1 MTWQKEQF
9 LRPTQPYFVLEA
21 DHFQQEVYWTQG
33 ISHFYTFDLPEAR
46 AFDVVPDA
54 CIDLVFQYT
63 KHAMDAYACG
73 PVLSCQRQNWDGNQ
87 DVFGV
92 RFIPGYHPAGIDIE
106 WKDLIGHRIPL
117 KQLMKDTILIDKMA
131 TQMDFYQRIRI
142 FLQEYAK
149 LEKQQEK
156 PYGKR
161 ALVMDITKR
170 AYLSDGLIR
179 ISSIAEQTGYSE
191 SYINRV
197 FHEQMGFSPK
207 TFCKIIQ
214 FQRALEFLNYGQ
226 PNKMTEAAVNLGY
239 YDQSQFIRD
248 FKKYAGITPKQYLK
262 RIEQEQYKNRIKDTN
277 YLSF

>member
-1 MTWQKEQF
+1 
-9 LRPTQPYFVLEA
+9 
-21 DHFQQEVYWTQG
+21 
-33 ISHFYTFDLPEAR
+33 
-46 AFDVVPDA
+46 
-54 CIDLVFQYT
+54 
-63 KHAMDAYACG
+63 MDAYACG

-197 FHEQMGFSPK
+197 FREQIGFSPK

>member
-33 ISHFYTFDLPEAR
+33 ISHFYTFGLHEAR
-46 AFDVVPDA
+46 TFDVVPDA

-63 KHAMDAYACG
+63 QNKMLAYVCG
-73 PVLSCQRQNWDGNQ
+73 LVLSCQMQHWDSHQ

-92 RFIPGYHPAGIDIE
+92 RFIPGYHPAGVDIIL
-106 WKDLIGHRIPL
+106 KDLIGQRIPL
-117 KQLMKDTILIDKMA
+117 DRLMKTTALIDQMA
-131 TQMDFYQRIRI
+131 TQTDFYQRIRI
-142 FLQEYAK
+142 FLQEYVK

-170 AYLSDGLIR
+170 AYLSDGLLR
-179 ISSIAEQTGYSE
+179 ISAMAEQTGYSE

-214 FQRALEFLNYGQ
+214 FQRVLEFLNYGQ

>member
-1 MTWQKEQF
+1 
-9 LRPTQPYFVLEA
+9 
-21 DHFQQEVYWTQG
+21 
-33 ISHFYTFDLPEAR
+33 
-46 AFDVVPDA
+46 
-54 CIDLVFQYT
+54 
-63 KHAMDAYACG
+63 
-73 PVLSCQRQNWDGNQ
+73 
-87 DVFGV
+87 
-92 RFIPGYHPAGIDIE
+92 
-106 WKDLIGHRIPL
+106 
-117 KQLMKDTILIDKMA
+117 
-131 TQMDFYQRIRI
+131 MDFYQRIRI
-142 FLQEYAK
+142 FLQEYVK
-149 LEKQQEK
+149 LEKQQDK

-197 FHEQMGFSPK
+197 FREQIGFSPK

-262 RIEQEQYKNRIKDTN
+262 RIEREQYKKRIQDTN
-277 YLSF
+277 YL